1 MGPELKQQGS
11 SPHEREHHHRAV
23 RAEAAAAAA
32 VRKAEGVVP
41 AATPRGHKG
50 YGQRIGRSEEECVPH
65 ASVRIYFVEPNKQ
78 GGVDDQVRDVEE
90 YRNIRCVSVV
100 VFSAVLEK
108 IQIILQL

>member
-90 YRNIRCVSVV
+90 SETTLCERG